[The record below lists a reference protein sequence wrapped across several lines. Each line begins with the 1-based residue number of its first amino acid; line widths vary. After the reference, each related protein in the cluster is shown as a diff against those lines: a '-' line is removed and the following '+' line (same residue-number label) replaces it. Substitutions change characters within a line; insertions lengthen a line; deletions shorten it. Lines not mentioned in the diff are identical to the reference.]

1 MAHEMLKNKLAKI
14 GLPPWQLMMTSVSE
28 DALPL
33 NPDTSDA
40 LRRIFELFP
49 HISTMTVQ
57 TIHGDVQVFRDFAG
71 NQTAEVDEML
81 ESVFQNDPSITGI
94 IFPGTGTRAEHRA
107 TPDDRHWS
115 PAGKALSDIAAA
127 QEAGQISRK
136 EAIRRIQELYTDE

>member
-1 MAHEMLKNKLAKI
+1 MAHDMLKKKLAKM
-14 GLPPWQLMMTSVSE
+14 GRPPWQLMMTSISE

-40 LRRIFELFP
+40 MRRIFELFP

-81 ESVFQNDPSITGI
+81 DSVFQNDPSISGI
-94 IFPGTGTRAEHRA
+94 IFPGTGTRGEHRA
-107 TPDDRHWS
+107 TPDDRHCS
-115 PAGKALSDIAAA
+115 PAGKALSQIAAA
-127 QEAGQISRK
+127 QEAGEISRD
-136 EAIRRIQELYTDE
+136 EAIRRIQELYTAE

>member
-1 MAHEMLKNKLAKI
+1 MARDMLKKKLATL
-14 GLPPWQLMMTSVSE
+14 GRAPWQLMMTSVSE

-33 NPDTSDA
+33 NSDTHDA

-57 TIHGDVQVFRDFAG
+57 TIDGDVQVSRDFAG

-107 TPDDRHWS
+107 TSDDRHWS

-127 QEAGQISRK
+127 QEKGEITRD

>member
-1 MAHEMLKNKLAKI
+1 MAHDMLKKKLAKM
-14 GLPPWQLMMTSVSE
+14 GRPAWQLMMTSISE

-49 HISTMTVQ
+49 HISSMTVQ
-57 TIHGDVQVFRDFAG
+57 TINGDVQLTRDFAG

-81 ESVFQNDPSITGI
+81 ESIFQNDSSISGI
-94 IFPGTGTRAEHRA
+94 IFPGTGTRGEHRA

-115 PAGKALSDIAAA
+115 PSGKGTIAD
-127 QEAGQISRK
+127 
-136 EAIRRIQELYTDE
+136 RRRPGRR

>member
-1 MAHEMLKNKLAKI
+1 MAHDMLKKKLAKM
-14 GLPPWQLMMTSVSE
+14 GRPPWQLMMTSISE

-33 NPDTSDA
+33 NPDTADA

-49 HISTMTVQ
+49 HISSMTVE

-81 ESVFQNDPSITGI
+81 DSIFQNDPSISGI
-94 IFPGTGTRAEHRA
+94 IFPGTGTRGEHRA
-107 TPDDRHWS
+107 TPDDRHCS

-127 QEAGQISRK
+127 QEAGEISRN
-136 EAIRRIQELYTDE
+136 EAIRRIQVLYTDE

>member
-1 MAHEMLKNKLAKI
+1 MVHDMLKKKLAKM
-14 GLPPWQLMMTSVSE
+14 GRPPWQLMMTSISE
-28 DALPL
+28 DALSL
-33 NPDTSDA
+33 NLDTSDA

-57 TIHGDVQVFRDFAG
+57 TTHGDVQVFRDFAG

-81 ESVFQNDPSITGI
+81 ESIFQNDPSISGI
-94 IFPGTGTRAEHRA
+94 IFPGTGTRGEHRA

-115 PAGKALSDIAAA
+115 PTGKALSEITAA
-127 QEAGQISRK
+127 QEKGEITRD

>member
-1 MAHEMLKNKLAKI
+1 MAHDMLKKKLAKM
-14 GLPPWQLMMTSVSE
+14 GRPPWQLMMTSISE

-57 TIHGDVQVFRDFAG
+57 TINGDVQLARDFAG

-81 ESVFQNDPSITGI
+81 DSVFQNDPSITGI
-94 IFPGTGTRAEHRA
+94 IFPATGTRGEHRA

-115 PAGKALSDIAAA
+115 PAGKALSEITAA
-127 QEAGQISRK
+127 QEAGEISRD

>member
-1 MAHEMLKNKLAKI
+1 M
-14 GLPPWQLMMTSVSE
+14 GRPPWQLMMTSFSE

-33 NPDTSDA
+33 NTDTTDA

-57 TIHGDVQVFRDFAG
+57 TIHGDVQVVRDFAG

-81 ESVFQNDPSITGI
+81 ESIFQNDPSISGI
-94 IFPGTGTRAEHRA
+94 IFPGTGTHGEHRA

-115 PAGKALSDIAAA
+115 PAGKALSEITAA
-127 QEAGQISRK
+127 QEAGEISRD
-136 EAIRRIQELYTDE
+136 EAIGRIQELYTDE

>member
-1 MAHEMLKNKLAKI
+1 MAHDMLKKKLAKM
-14 GLPPWQLMMTSVSE
+14 GRPPWQLMMTSISE

-49 HISTMTVQ
+49 HISSMTVQ
-57 TIHGDVQVFRDFAG
+57 TIHGDVQLTRDFAG
-71 NQTAEVDEML
+71 NQTAEIDEML

-94 IFPGTGTRAEHRA
+94 IFPGTGTRGEHRA

-115 PAGKALSDIAAA
+115 PSGKALSQIAAA
-127 QEAGQISRK
+127 QEAGEISRN